1 MTKACVILRRL
12 VPWSRNQ
19 ALTSSAARPNLVIQV
34 ILYDGGPS
42 PGSGRHASAAAS
54 CRVYFYDVKF
64 LVNAR
69 GTQPGGRRSRET
81 VRFGLRSAS
90 GPRPKVPW
98 AFRGP
103 TQRHC
108 HVNNICSGRE
118 RPLNGSD
125 P

>member
-1 MTKACVILRRL
+1 MVSEPGLDVIGRAAE
-12 VPWSRNQ
+12 PSH
-19 ALTSSAARPNLVIQV
+19 TSN
-34 ILYDGGPS
+34 LYDGGPS
-42 PGSGRHASAAAS
+42 PGPDVMPVPRLHAA
-54 CRVYFYDVKF
+54 CTFMTLG

-69 GTQPGGRRSRET
+69 GAQPGGRRSRET
-81 VRFGLRSAS
+81 VRFWLRSAS